1 MKKIIRPLLT
11 ALILASSLSL
21 SVTGVALAKDNN
33 GQKSLVALGDSIT
46 YGYNL
51 GVNNQHPSKDAF
63 PSIIGQDGHLRVR
76 NLAEPGWTTED
87 LLAALSTEKYQQAL
101 KHADYV
107 TLDIGS
113 NDLLRAL
120 KLSQETNVDLY
131 NLLVNDTLPTL
142 KNNLATS
149 IIEIRKHTRAPI
161 IVYNI
166 YNPFRLDTPQ
176 NIALHRLSDQLLPSF
191 VNPLISTTVQQLRY
205 QGVLNV
211 IIADAYTAFEI
222 APNAYIREND
232 IHPTEAGQEVLANIG
247 KELLNI
253 E

>member
-1 MKKIIRPLLT
+1 MKKIIRPLT
-11 ALILASSLSL
+11 ALILASSLSV
-21 SVTGVALAKDNN
+21 SVTGAALAKDDS
-33 GQKSLVALGDSIT
+33 GQKSLVALGDSIS
-46 YGYNL
+46 YGFNL

-63 PSIIGQDGHLRVR
+63 PSIIGEDGHLRVR
-76 NLAEPGWTTED
+76 NLAEPGWTTEN
-87 LLAALSTEKYQQAL
+87 LLAALRTEKYQEAL

-120 KLSQETNVDLY
+120 KLSQETGADLQ
-131 NLLVNDTLPTL
+131 NLLVNYTLPTL
-142 KNNLATS
+142 KNNLAAS
-149 IIEIRKHTRAPI
+149 IIEIRKLTNAPI

-176 NIALHRLSDQLLPSF
+176 NFALHQLSDQLLPSF
-191 VNPLISTTVQQLRY
+191 VNPLIGATVQQLRY

-211 IIADAYTAFEI
+211 VIADAYTAFEI

-232 IHPTEAGQEVLANIG
+232 IHPTEAGQEVLANLA
-247 KELLNI
+247 KQLLDI
-253 E
+253 D